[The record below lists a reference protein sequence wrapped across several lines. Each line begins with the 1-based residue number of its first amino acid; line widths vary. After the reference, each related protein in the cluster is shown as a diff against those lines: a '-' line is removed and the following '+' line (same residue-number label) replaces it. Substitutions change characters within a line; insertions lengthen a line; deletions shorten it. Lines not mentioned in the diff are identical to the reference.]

1 MVSAHGTTS
10 SIMVS
15 AHGTTSGY
23 HFEATDLLDAVVKAK
38 KLQEDGVAGINIM
51 LQRLDVPEDYPWAA
65 PSA

>member
-1 MVSAHGTTS
+1 
-10 SIMVS
+10 MVS